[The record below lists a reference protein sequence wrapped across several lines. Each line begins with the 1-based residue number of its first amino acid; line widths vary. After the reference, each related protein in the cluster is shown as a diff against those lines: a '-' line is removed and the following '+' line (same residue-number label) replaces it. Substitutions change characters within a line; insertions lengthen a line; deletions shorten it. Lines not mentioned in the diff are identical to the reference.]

1 MLTTTNC
8 QFGFFPIENHENLC
22 FDLSVGAK
30 YGADSNR
37 FAKITRVTFESS
49 VFNCIRRVGSVGL
62 CAS

>member
-1 MLTTTNC
+1 MK
-8 QFGFFPIENHENLC
+8 NLC
-22 FDLSVGAK
+22 FELSVGAK

-49 VFNCIRRVGSVGL
+49 VFNCIRRVGLVGL